1 MRSLAM
7 ALTLRVRNCITAT
20 PRSKIV
26 RLDLNGTPFAF
37 RAGQAALLGIDGQ
50 PLRRPYSIACAPADV
65 ESTGYLEFLVQES
78 SHGSHGSLG
87 PHLHGLRR
95 GALVTVDGPVGSF
108 QLPRP
113 SPDEHYLF
121 VAGGSGISPLRSMM
135 RQALAQ
141 RSTSRIGVAY
151 SARTADELAYGAE
164 LRALA
169 RRHVIELLT
178 TTTREP
184 SPRERGRR
192 GRLTVDDFRALGVGR
207 LTRAFVCGPES
218 LVQDIPAILVDAGV
232 VPHHVHLER
241 W

>member
-1 MRSLAM
+1 M

-26 RLDLNGTPFAF
+26 RLDLSGSPFTF
-37 RAGQAALLGIDGQ
+37 RAGQAALLGLAGQ

-65 ESTGYLEFLVQES
+65 ETTGHLEFLVQES
-78 SHGSHGSLG
+78 AHGSLG

-95 GALVTVDGPVGSF
+95 GALITVDGPVGSF

-113 SPDEHYLF
+113 ASDEHYLF

-135 RQALAQ
+135 RQVLAQ

-151 SARTADELAYGAE
+151 SARTAQELAYGAE

-169 RRHVIELLT
+169 RRRMIELLA
-178 TTTREP
+178 TTTRDP
-184 SPRERGRR
+184 RPRESTRR
-192 GRLTVDDFRALGVGR
+192 GRLTVDDFRALGASR

-232 VPHHVHLER
+232 APDHVYLER